1 MIESYEKL
9 SSIGFENVILI
20 LLLSLVLGV
29 GYFKAKD
36 YICERFGIETKRSLK
51 EKKRDEEIE
60 KLKKDYDEL
69 SKSIDTI
76 KEDRIHDRE
85 QSFQIQNH
93 LTELISKMTEKQD
106 QIIARVDDLA
116 EQTRKY
122 ELDDIR
128 ENLLQAYRYYTSLSI
143 NPKRAWT
150 AMEAHAF
157 WEQFGNYEDRGGN
170 GYMHDTVKPEMN
182 KLIEIP
188 MNDFDK
194 VSELMES
201 RHQNRE

>member
-60 KLKKDYDEL
+60 KLKKDYEEL
-69 SKSIDTI
+69 SNSIDTI
-76 KEDRIHDRE
+76 KENRIHDRE
-85 QSFQIQNH
+85 QSFQIQKH
-93 LTELISKMTEKQD
+93 WTELINKMTEKQD
-106 QIIARVDDLA
+106 QIIDRVDTLA
-116 EQTRKY
+116 SQTRKY

-128 ENLLQAYRYYTSLSI
+128 ENLLQAYRYYTSPII
-143 NPKRAWT
+143 NPKQAWT

>member
-36 YICERFGIETKRSLK
+36 YLCERFGIETKRSLK

-69 SKSIDTI
+69 SKSIGTL

-85 QSFQIQNH
+85 QSFQIQKH
-93 LTELISKMTEKQD
+93 WTELINKMTEKQD
-106 QIIARVDDLA
+106 QIIDRVDTLA
-116 EQTRKY
+116 SQTRKY

-128 ENLLQAYRYYTSLSI
+128 ENLLQAYRYYTSPVI

>member
-1 MIESYEKL
+1 MIELYEKL

-20 LLLSLVLGV
+20 LLLSLGLGV
-29 GYFKAKD
+29 SYFKAKD

-60 KLKKDYDEL
+60 KLKKDYEEL
-69 SKSIDTI
+69 SNSIDTI
-76 KEDRIHDRE
+76 KENRIHDRE
-85 QSFQIQNH
+85 QSFQIQKDW
-93 LTELISKMTEKQD
+93 TELINKMTEKQD
-106 QIIARVDDLA
+106 QIIDRVDTLA
-116 EQTRKY
+116 SQTRKY

-128 ENLLQAYRYYTSLSI
+128 ENLLQAYRYYTSSTI

>member
-51 EKKRDEEIE
+51 EKKRDEENE

-76 KEDRIHDRE
+76 KEDCIHDRE
-85 QSFQIQNH
+85 QSCQIQNNK
-93 LTELISKMTEKQD
+93 TK
-106 QIIARVDDLA
+106 
-116 EQTRKY
+116 KY
-122 ELDDIR
+122 
-128 ENLLQAYRYYTSLSI
+128 
-143 NPKRAWT
+143 
-150 AMEAHAF
+150 
-157 WEQFGNYEDRGGN
+157 
-170 GYMHDTVKPEMN
+170 
-182 KLIEIP
+182 
-188 MNDFDK
+188 
-194 VSELMES
+194 
-201 RHQNRE
+201 